1 MNEQSLHFPLLDL
14 FSSLRRQGWI
24 LGIDDYLSVLE
35 VMETGIGVGD
45 TEQLKQIC
53 TLLWTKTP
61 QEAERLGK
69 ICDRLKSYSSLFK
82 PPEKPSREPEK
93 EIPPDPKAQ
102 VPEEDYETPPDPVA
116 QVLEEDYEIPAD
128 PVAKVQAEVESNLVE
143 ERAEIAQSI
152 KVPEST
158 YSLPLPSVSYRFRQD
173 YFPLTQR
180 EMKQCWRFLRRP
192 VREGIPTE
200 LDIKGTIAKVSQEGI
215 LTTPVLR
222 PRRINRADLMLLV
235 DQKGSMVPFH
245 PLSRQLIET
254 AQRDGKLRQANVHY
268 FQNCSEYDESEQ
280 SYILFQQPTLFQPVL
295 LKNLFTTVNH
305 RTAALIIS
313 DAGSAR
319 GWLDGDRVKKT
330 EQFLEQLTKSVRYL
344 AWLNPMPDEYW
355 RGTSAEAISQLIP
368 MFPLSRRGFNNAIAL
383 LQGRYLGGQER

>member
-1 MNEQSLHFPLLDL
+1 MKEQSLHFPLLDL
-14 FSSLRRQGWI
+14 FYSLRRQGWI

-69 ICDRLKSYSSLFK
+69 ICDRLKGYSYLFK
-82 PPEKPSREPEK
+82 PPEKPSREPEE
-93 EIPPDPKAQ
+93 EIPPNPIAQVSEEIPPAPIAQ
-102 VPEEDYETPPDPVA
+102 VP
-116 QVLEEDYEIPAD
+116 EEDYEIPAD
-128 PVAKVQAEVESNLVE
+128 PVAKVQAEVESNLE

-158 YSLPLPSVSYRFRQD
+158 YSLPLSSVSYGFRRD

-192 VREGIPTE
+192 IREGIPTE
-200 LDIKGTIAKVSQEGI
+200 LDIQGTIAKVSQEGI

-222 PRRINRADLMLLV
+222 PQRINRADLMLLV

-319 GWLDGDRVKKT
+319 GWYDGDRVKKT

>member
-1 MNEQSLHFPLLDL
+1 MKEQSLHFPLLHL
-14 FSSLRRQGWI
+14 FYSLRRQGWI

-69 ICDRLKSYSSLFK
+69 ICDRLKGYSYLFK
-82 PPEKPSREPEK
+82 PPEKPSREPEE
-93 EIPPDPKAQ
+93 EIPPNPIAQVSEEIPPAPIAQ
-102 VPEEDYETPPDPVA
+102 VP
-116 QVLEEDYEIPAD
+116 EEDYEIPAD
-128 PVAKVQAEVESNLVE
+128 PVAKVQAEVESNLE

-158 YSLPLPSVSYRFRQD
+158 DSLPLPSVSYRFRRD

-192 VREGIPTE
+192 IREGIPTE

-222 PRRINRADLMLLV
+222 PQRINRADLMLLV

-319 GWLDGDRVKKT
+319 GWYDGDRVKKT

>member
-1 MNEQSLHFPLLDL
+1 
-14 FSSLRRQGWI
+14 
-24 LGIDDYLSVLE
+24 
-35 VMETGIGVGD
+35 
-45 TEQLKQIC
+45 
-53 TLLWTKTP
+53 
-61 QEAERLGK
+61 
-69 ICDRLKSYSSLFK
+69 
-82 PPEKPSREPEK
+82 
-93 EIPPDPKAQ
+93 
-102 VPEEDYETPPDPVA
+102 
-116 QVLEEDYEIPAD
+116 
-128 PVAKVQAEVESNLVE
+128 
-143 ERAEIAQSI
+143 
-152 KVPEST
+152 
-158 YSLPLPSVSYRFRQD
+158 
-173 YFPLTQR
+173 
-180 EMKQCWRFLRRP
+180 MKQCWRFLRRP
-192 VREGIPTE
+192 IREGIPTE

-222 PRRINRADLMLLV
+222 PQRINRADLMLLV

-268 FQNCSEYDESEQ
+268 FQNCSEYDDSEQ

-319 GWLDGDRVKKT
+319 GWFDGDRVKKT

>member
-1 MNEQSLHFPLLDL
+1 MKEQSLHFPLLDL
-14 FSSLRRQGWI
+14 FYSLRRQGWI

-35 VMETGIGVGD
+35 VIETGIGVGD

-69 ICDRLKSYSSLFK
+69 ICDRLESYSYLFK
-82 PPEKPSREPEK
+82 PPEKPYREAEE
-93 EIPPDPKAQ
+93 EIPPAPVAQ
-102 VPEEDYETPPDPVA
+102 VLEEIHETPPDPVA
-116 QVLEEDYEIPAD
+116 QVPYEIPAD

-158 YSLPLPSVSYRFRQD
+158 YSLPLPSVSYRFRRD

-192 VREGIPTE
+192 IREGIPTE

-222 PRRINRADLMLLV
+222 PQRINRADLMLLV

-268 FQNCSEYDESEQ
+268 FQNCSEYDESGQ

-319 GWLDGDRVKKT
+319 GWYDGDRVKKT

>member
-1 MNEQSLHFPLLDL
+1 M
-14 FSSLRRQGWI
+14 
-24 LGIDDYLSVLE
+24 
-35 VMETGIGVGD
+35 
-45 TEQLKQIC
+45 
-53 TLLWTKTP
+53 
-61 QEAERLGK
+61 
-69 ICDRLKSYSSLFK
+69 
-82 PPEKPSREPEK
+82 
-93 EIPPDPKAQ
+93 
-102 VPEEDYETPPDPVA
+102 
-116 QVLEEDYEIPAD
+116 
-128 PVAKVQAEVESNLVE
+128 
-143 ERAEIAQSI
+143 
-152 KVPEST
+152 
-158 YSLPLPSVSYRFRQD
+158 PLPSVSYRLRQD

-192 VREGIPTE
+192 IREGIPTE

-319 GWLDGDRVKKT
+319 GWFDGDRVKKT